1 MNFPL
6 NLGNIQNNVFMKHLR
21 TTTSAIIRMKR
32 ETSEKIS
39 VDLGRHPENIYLFK
53 LAIQAL

>member
-1 MNFPL
+1 
-6 NLGNIQNNVFMKHLR
+6 MKHLR

-32 ETSEKIS
+32 ETWEKIS

-53 LAIQAL
+53 LAIEAL